1 MLPAQVSDRFSQ
13 EVLCFYAN
21 HTDNLQIVRITNM
34 ADWHL
39 ERIVFPGKSILFQSA
54 PEALA
59 EIHTFT
65 EISTIHSDQI
75 PCKTLQVSDELITSL
90 LSRLS

>member
-1 MLPAQVSDRFSQ
+1 MVPIQVSDRFPT

-21 HTDNLQIVRITNM
+21 RTNNPQIVRITNI

-39 ERIVFPGKSILFQSA
+39 ERLVFPGKSILFQSA

-59 EIHTFT
+59 EIHTVT